1 MTFSG
6 NAGGGAGTRI
16 DIGELAGE
24 RSDDDGDVVGGWTM
38 VAGRSRN
45 VAVVVWTFHFNIPV
59 CSSSGRAR
67 GE

>member
-24 RSDDDGDVVGGWTM
+24 RSDDDGDVVDGWTM

-45 VAVVVWTFHFNIPV
+45 VAVVVLHLPL
-59 CSSSGRAR
+59 
-67 GE
+67 